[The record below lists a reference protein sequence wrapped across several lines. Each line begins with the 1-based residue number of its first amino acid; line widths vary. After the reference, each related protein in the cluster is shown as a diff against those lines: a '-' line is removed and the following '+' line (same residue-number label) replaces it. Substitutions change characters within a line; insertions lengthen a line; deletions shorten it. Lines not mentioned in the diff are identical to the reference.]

1 MRTDSH
7 RIFAWFVHPQPRLW
21 GQGHAN
27 ESDDDDGAAWLELT
41 ITQRSTFV
49 IVKLTQEVRH
59 VIQLRNCCADVNA
72 DVLVNGLVWLHLCLP
87 DSLGHWLRV
96 CVLPFLTST
105 AGLEYLGR

>member
-7 RIFAWFVHPQPRLW
+7 RIFAWFVHPRRLW

-41 ITQRSTFV
+41 ITQRSTL
-49 IVKLTQEVRH
+49 VKLTQEVRH

-87 DSLGHWLRV
+87 DSGHWLRV